1 MADWATISSLATAGG
16 TLVLAVAT
24 FSAVR
29 SGNRSARIAE
39 RALLIGQRPVLM
51 ASRLEDSPE
60 PMTWGDDYRA
70 SVAGGHA
77 IAEIASGNIYLAM
90 SLRNVGAGIAVLQ
103 GWHLRPGAVGRGARE
118 HPDLEEFRRQG
129 RDLYIAAGT
138 VSFWQARLQ
147 AVSDEFY
154 EPIGDTI
161 RLRET
166 ITVHLLYSDHEGG
179 QRAVTRFNISPTV
192 DRTWLCSAI
201 LHWNLDR
208 ADPR

>member
-1 MADWATISSLATAGG
+1 MADWSTIASLATAGG

-39 RALLIGQRPVLM
+39 RALQIGLRPVLM

-60 PMTWGDDYRA
+60 PMTWGDDYHA
-70 SVAGGHA
+70 SVGGGHA
-77 IAEIASGNIYLAM
+77 LAEIAGGNVYLAM

-103 GWHLRPGAVGRGARE
+103 GWHLRPGNTRGERE
-118 HPDLEEFRRQG
+118 HPDLDEFRRQG
-129 RDLYIAAGT
+129 RDLYVASGT
-138 VSFWQARLQ
+138 VGFWQAALRG
-147 AVSDEFY
+147 ATDEFY
-154 EPIGDTI
+154 EPIADTI
-161 RLRET
+161 RLRQT

-179 QRAVTRFNISPTV
+179 QRAITRFNISPTV
-192 DRTWLCSAI
+192 DRGWLCSVI

>member
-1 MADWATISSLATAGG
+1 MADWSTIASFATAGG
-16 TLVLAVAT
+16 TLVLALAT
-24 FSAVR
+24 FSSVR
-29 SGNRSARIAE
+29 SGNRTARIAE
-39 RALLIGQRPVLM
+39 RALQIGQRPVLM

-60 PMTWGDDYRA
+60 PMTYGDNYQA

-77 IAEIASGNIYLAM
+77 IAEIAGGNIYLAM
-90 SLRNVGAGIAVLQ
+90 SLRNVGAGIAVMQ
-103 GWHLRPGAVGRGARE
+103 GWHLRPGLQRAVRE

-129 RDLYIAAGT
+129 RDLYIASGT
-138 VSFWQARLQ
+138 VSFWQARLYEP
-147 AVSDEFY
+147 SDEFY

-161 RLRET
+161 RLRDT

-179 QRAVTRFNISPTV
+179 QRAITRFNITPTV
-192 DRTWLCSAI
+192 DHSWLCSAV

>member
-1 MADWATISSLATAGG
+1 MADWSTISSLATAGG

-39 RALLIGQRPVLM
+39 RALQIGLRPVLM

-60 PMTWGDDYRA
+60 PMTWGNDYQA

-77 IAEIASGNIYLAM
+77 IAEIAGGNIYLAM

-103 GWHLRPGAVGRGARE
+103 GWHLRPGIARGERE
-118 HPDLEEFRRQG
+118 HPDLEAFRRQG
-129 RDLYIAAGT
+129 RDLYIASGT
-138 VSFWQARLQ
+138 VSFWQARLSEP
-147 AVSDEFY
+147 SDEFY
-154 EPIGDTI
+154 EPVGDTI

-166 ITVHLLYSDHEGG
+166 LTVHLLYSDHEGG
-179 QRAVTRFNISPTV
+179 NRAITRFNITPSV
-192 DRTWLCSAI
+192 DRAWLCSAI